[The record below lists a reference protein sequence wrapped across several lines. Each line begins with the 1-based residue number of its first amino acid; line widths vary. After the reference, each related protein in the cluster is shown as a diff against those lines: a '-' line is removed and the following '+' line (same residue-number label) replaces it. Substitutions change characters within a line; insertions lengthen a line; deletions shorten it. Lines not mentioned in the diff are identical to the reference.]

1 MKICVGI
8 NGFGRI
14 GKCTM
19 LQLLENNN
27 FSIKVI
33 NTSLDINSIESYLNN
48 DTNHGRRNYKVKIL
62 DDDKIEIG
70 DNIIA
75 IINIRNPK
83 DINWKEHQVK
93 FLFETT
99 GMFLTKEELSGHD
112 VDYVILSSPPKDE
125 ISIFCY
131 GVNHHNYEGEKIVST
146 GSCTT
151 NCLSPMINICDSIN
165 KIEFGSFI
173 TIHSTTSSQN
183 TVDKTGNKKRTIRS
197 VFNNIIPHTTGASKC
212 LEKIIPKIKD
222 KIIGSSVRIPT
233 SNVSMIDLNLTF
245 ESEITKDE
253 IFTILE
259 KNIDPDIIE
268 INKNKNVST
277 DFMTTTKPTIID
289 YYQTFQI
296 NEKSVKFTIWYDN
309 EWSYCSQMIRFV
321 NYINMKLIK

>member
-1 MKICVGI
+1 MKIFAGI

-14 GKCTM
+14 GKCTF
-19 LQLLENNN
+19 LQLLEDSN

-33 NTSLDINSIESYLNN
+33 NTSLDINLIENYLNN
-48 DTNHGRRNYKVKIL
+48 DTNHGRRNYNTRII

-70 DNIIA
+70 DNIIS
-75 IINIRNPK
+75 IINIRKPEN
-83 DINWKEHQVK
+83 IRWREYGVK
-93 FLFETT
+93 YLFETT
-99 GMFLTKEELSGHD
+99 GVFLTKEELLTHD
-112 VDYVILSSPPKDE
+112 VDYVILSSPPSDE
-125 ISIFCY
+125 IPIFCY
-131 GVNHHNYEGEKIVST
+131 GVNHHSYEGEKIIST

-151 NCLSPMINICDSIN
+151 NCLSPMINICDNIN

-183 TVDKTGNKKRTIRS
+183 TVDKTCNKKRTTRS

-212 LEKIIPKIKD
+212 LERIIPRIKD

-245 ESEITKDE
+245 ESAITTDE

-259 KNIDPDIIE
+259 KNIDPNIIE
-268 INKNKNVST
+268 INKNRNVST
-277 DFMTTTKPTIID
+277 DFMTTSKPTIID

-296 NEKSVKFTIWYDN
+296 NEKSIKFTIWYDN